1 MIQRRAH
8 RQSCHKMD
16 LEGKTNLILY
26 RGKDTKLLITN
37 LQILVF
43 KNVAL
48 DYLISSQDKKL
59 LKFAI
64 LNTGADKYFV
74 APAPAEMF
82 KKAPAPAPAP
92 EKMLGSNAPAPA
104 PQHCLKSS
112 FFCTLSSFIF

>member
-1 MIQRRAH
+1 
-8 RQSCHKMD
+8 MD

-74 APAPAEMF
+74 VQLRLH
-82 KKAPAPAPAP
+82 KKCL
-92 EKMLGSNAPAPA
+92 KRLRLRRKCLAPAPA
-104 PQHCLKSS
+104 PQPWP
-112 FFCTLSSFIF
+112 

>member
-1 MIQRRAH
+1 
-8 RQSCHKMD
+8 MD

-64 LNTGADKYFV
+64 LNTGADKYFA
-74 APAPAEMF
+74 APAPAPAPQEMF
-82 KKAPAPAPAP
+82 KKAPAPAPG
-92 EKMLGSNAPAPA
+92 KMLGSNAPAPA
-104 PQHCLKSS
+104 PQPWFGIEQSVQLA
-112 FFCTLSSFIF
+112 